1 MSHLQYQPMLPSC
14 SNPQNANA
22 KSISQGSSSNN
33 SDDDDSVDQVITHFM
48 YLSSRKVKLKSTSQ
62 TFYISF
68 LLIFFYLQ
76 ELKLV
81 HIEMY
86 KMKLRERERRRRVAR
101 EHQVNIYY
109 IWKIWLISNL
119 IPRTYDIWILLMTRC
134 INF

>member
-1 MSHLQYQPMLPSC
+1 MLPSC

-109 IWKIWLISNL
+109 IWKIWLISN
-119 IPRTYDIWILLMTRC
+119 WG
-134 INF
+134 NS